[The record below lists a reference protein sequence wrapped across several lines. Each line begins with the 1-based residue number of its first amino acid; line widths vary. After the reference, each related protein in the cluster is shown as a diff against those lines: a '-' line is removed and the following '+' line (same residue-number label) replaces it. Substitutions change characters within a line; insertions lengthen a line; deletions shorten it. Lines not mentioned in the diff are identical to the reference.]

1 MSAET
6 VGVERALGAIGTT
19 FRLMRLYPPTH
30 PAVVETL
37 RQIGEALPA
46 LAALG
51 TVEWKVGVTGLHWHG
66 QHLLPRN
73 AQIAELA
80 GLLYAR
86 GVRAATLNPG
96 MVPEHVL
103 ALFQVANGTVPPDDG
118 TLGRIT
124 LTLGRRTSA
133 RLEKLRTPTPTSGAP
148 AIPEPSAESSP
159 PTAVTTEQSTA
170 AAADTLMAGKRG
182 SSAFRPD
189 VLPVDVEVKR
199 AVAALGSATTPEEQS
214 AAVDKLAAIAPQLLG
229 LHDVAV
235 VAEAIAALDR
245 LLPTAKDPKLT
256 EAIDRAALALSERTL
271 VERLVHRLG
280 GPRVPPEQREAL
292 VAAVGALASLSMG
305 RVLAAFLA
313 APVDLRAPFRG
324 AVRKAAD
331 RALEPLQGKL
341 ADKDAQVVAAAA
353 EFVGLTG
360 SPQAVTLLIPLLRH
374 PSEFVREAT
383 LLGLAE
389 AGGREIARP
398 AMPALKDESV
408 AVRAAAVRA
417 VAAAGDSTSS
427 TVLIRRVEQ
436 EPDEGVQAELLRA
449 IGRLG
454 ARDALD
460 VLARYAEPG
469 GMMHR
474 RSITVRAAAVD
485 GLRHIARPE
494 ARGLL
499 ELYSKDK
506 EPAVRKAAKTGDAV
520 LSQAIAREVA
530 KRVVA
535 QDLMVERLLIGLL
548 TGGHVLLEG
557 VPGLAK
563 TLAVR
568 TVAECLRIAFSRI
581 QFTPDLLPADVI
593 GTMVFD
599 QKTQEFYPKKGPL
612 FANLVLA
619 DEINRAPAKVQAAL
633 LEAMQEKQV
642 TIGGETFFLGE
653 PFLVLATQN
662 PIEQEGTYPLP
673 EAQLDRFML
682 KVRVGYPTRDAEKE
696 IVSRM
701 ASGRPIEVAR
711 VADADAILAARSAI
725 AELFMD
731 QKVVDYIVDVV
742 RGTREPQAVGLAEL
756 KPVIAFGASPRA
768 SINLAQAAR
777 AHAYLR
783 GRNYVVPEDVQAMA
797 FDVLRHRVLLT
808 FEAAAEDMDSDRV
821 IGKILEAVGVP

>member
-1 MSAET
+1 MAAET
-6 VGVERALGAIGTT
+6 AGVERALGAIGTT

-30 PAVVETL
+30 PAVVEAL
-37 RQIGEALPA
+37 KQIGEALPG

-86 GVRAATLNPG
+86 GVRAVTLNPG

-103 ALFQVANGTVPPDDG
+103 AVFQVATGAVPPDDA
-118 TLGRIT
+118 TLGRIA

-133 RLEKLRTPTPTSGAP
+133 RLERLRLPTPAADAAASP
-148 AIPEPSAESSP
+148 ALATPEPSAPPSP
-159 PTAVTTEQSTA
+159 ASAVTTEQSTA
-170 AAADTLMAGKRG
+170 SAADTLMAGRRA

-214 AAVDKLAAIAPQLLG
+214 AAVDKLAAVAPQLLG

-235 VAEAIAALDR
+235 VAEAIAA
-245 LLPTAKDPKLT
+245 
-256 EAIDRAALALSERTL
+256 IGQAALALSERTL

-280 GPRVPPEQREAL
+280 EPRVPPEQREAL

-305 RVLAAFLA
+305 LVLDAFLA
-313 APVDLRAPFRG
+313 APVDLRAPYRG

-360 SPQAVTLLIPLLRH
+360 SPQAVTLLVPLLRH
-374 PSEFVREAT
+374 PSEFVREAA

-417 VAAAGDSTSS
+417 VAAGGDPTSS

-454 ARDALD
+454 AREALD
-460 VLARYAEPG
+460 ILARYAEPG

-474 RSITVRAAAVD
+474 RSATVRAAAVEA
-485 GLRHIARPE
+485 LQHIARPE

-499 ELYSKDK
+499 ELYTKDK
-506 EPAVRKAAKTGDAV
+506 EPAVRKAAEA
-520 LSQAIAREVA
+520 
-530 KRVVA
+530 
-535 QDLMVERLLIGLL
+535 GL
-548 TGGHVLLEG
+548 
-557 VPGLAK
+557 K
-563 TLAVR
+563 
-568 TVAECLRIAFSRI
+568 
-581 QFTPDLLPADVI
+581 
-593 GTMVFD
+593 
-599 QKTQEFYPKKGPL
+599 
-612 FANLVLA
+612 
-619 DEINRAPAKVQAAL
+619 
-633 LEAMQEKQV
+633 
-642 TIGGETFFLGE
+642 
-653 PFLVLATQN
+653 
-662 PIEQEGTYPLP
+662 
-673 EAQLDRFML
+673 
-682 KVRVGYPTRDAEKE
+682 
-696 IVSRM
+696 
-701 ASGRPIEVAR
+701 
-711 VADADAILAARSAI
+711 
-725 AELFMD
+725 
-731 QKVVDYIVDVV
+731 
-742 RGTREPQAVGLAEL
+742 
-756 KPVIAFGASPRA
+756 
-768 SINLAQAAR
+768 
-777 AHAYLR
+777 
-783 GRNYVVPEDVQAMA
+783 
-797 FDVLRHRVLLT
+797 
-808 FEAAAEDMDSDRV
+808 
-821 IGKILEAVGVP
+821 